1 LEIDMTVVIS
11 GASGQL
17 GRLVAEQLLGQ
28 LPVEELILVSR
39 SPRDL
44 AEFAERGVEVRWGDF
59 DAPESL
65 LEAFAGGDRLL
76 LISTMAMGRRVEQH
90 RAALDAAESV
100 GVEHVVYTSLTKPV
114 AGHPAGLV
122 VEEHRETEELMRGA
136 RIGWTVLRNSAYAEL
151 QVPLGAV
158 AVTYGRLVTNAGEGR
173 IAPISRSDCAAAAVA
188 VLTTDGHEGQ
198 TYEITGP
205 EALSQADIARLVS
218 EVAGRPVK
226 VMQSGDRKLSWGL
239 GRLGTPKPVAR
250 AIVDLGIATREG
262 YFDVVDGAFERLTGR
277 RPRTLREVFIAHRSE
292 LAGMDGA
299 AVAYG

>member
-1 LEIDMTVVIS
+1 MTVVVS

-17 GRLVAEQLLGQ
+17 GRLVAEQLLGR
-28 LPVEELILVSR
+28 LSAEELILVSR
-39 SPRDL
+39 RPRDL

-59 DAPESL
+59 DEPESL
-65 LEAFAGGDRLL
+65 AAAFAGGDRLL
-76 LISTMAMGRRVEQH
+76 LISTLALGRRVDQH
-90 RAALDAAESV
+90 RAAIDAAV
-100 GVEHVVYTSLTKPV
+100 AAGIDHVVYTSLTNPV
-114 AGHPAGLV
+114 AGHPAGPV
-122 VEEHRETEELMRGA
+122 VDEHRQTEE
-136 RIGWTVLRNSAYAEL
+136 VLREARVDWTLLRNAAYAEL

-158 AVTYGRLVTNAGEGR
+158 AVTYGKLVTNAGDGR

-188 VLTTDGHEGQ
+188 VLMSDGHQGQ
-198 TYEITGP
+198 TYEITGS
-205 EALSQADIARLVS
+205 EALSQADIARLLS
-218 EVAGRPVK
+218 EVAGRPVS
-226 VMQSGDRKLSWGL
+226 VVQSGDRKLSWGL

-277 RPRTLREVFIAHRSE
+277 RPRTLREVFIAHRGE